1 MNDYNKYTDQ
11 ELNNWE
17 REIFGERLNNGKTFK
32 DYLIL
37 QEAWVVNKK
46 YKSGA
51 VRDPIKYME
60 LEEKWA
66 CLQSLRHRREK
77 AKKHEL
83 NDLEKI
89 AEQEE
94 PMSQQEPTPEST
106 GACETDFNAR
116 LDI

>member
-32 DYLIL
+32 DYLIS

-66 CLQSLRHRREK
+66 CLQNLRYRREK
-77 AKKHEL
+77 AKEHEQKSFDQI
-83 NDLEKI
+83 NVDEI
-89 AEQEE
+89 
-94 PMSQQEPTPEST
+94 P
-106 GACETDFNAR
+106 F
-116 LDI
+116 